1 MQIAQETNGLRALSV
16 EQLEQVSG
24 GQLFGFA
31 VGFGVGNA
39 IGGAG
44 LGVTFGL
51 AVSDF
56 EDWVNGKQS

>member
-1 MQIAQETNGLRALSV
+1 MQIANETSGIQVLSA

-24 GQLFGFA
+24 GKLFGFA
-31 VGFGVGNA
+31 IGFGAGNA

-44 LGVTFGL
+44 LGVSWGL

-56 EDWVNGKQS
+56 EDWVNGK

>member
-1 MQIAQETNGLRALSV
+1 MQIANDTSGIQVLSQ
-16 EQLEQVSG
+16 EQLELVSG
-24 GQLFGFA
+24 GKLFGFA

-44 LGVTFGL
+44 LGVSFGL

-56 EDWVNGKQS
+56 EDWVNGK